1 MKPINPEMDYYRQFQ
16 LKNYNSFR
24 TEALAKIFCQ
34 PNTIEELRQC
44 LRDHSNEKK
53 LVIGSGCNLFFTK
66 DFDGLV
72 IHPDMKGVRLISD
85 EEEEDEDIFIE
96 VNASENWDE
105 FAAYCV
111 ERGFAGIENLS
122 LIPGTVGAA
131 PIQNIGAYGAEV
143 KDVIREVVA
152 VDMETGETVSFS
164 NAECE
169 FAYRNSI
176 FKRTNKYLVISVVFH
191 LKRTFVYTPKYFDL
205 NKELEEIA
213 EPAIQDV
220 RDAVIRIRQ
229 RKLPDEKVLPNAGSF
244 FKNPYITQE
253 QTDKIL
259 INYPDLP
266 AYLQKDGSIKTSA
279 AFLIDKS
286 GYKGKRTGDIGT
298 YPNQP
303 LIIVNYGSA
312 DGNEIIRFMKGVQH
326 AVKEKFDVELE
337 PEVRIF

>member
-1 MKPINPEMDYYRQFQ
+1 MKPINPEMDYYRQFP
-16 LKNYNSFR
+16 LKNYNSLK

-34 PNTIEELRQC
+34 PNTTEELRQC
-44 LRDHSNEKK
+44 LKDHSNEKK

-72 IHPDMKGVRLISD
+72 IHPDIKGVRLISD

-96 VNASENWDE
+96 VNASEDWDE
-105 FAAYCV
+105 FVAYCV
-111 ERGFAGIENLS
+111 GRGFVGVENLS

-176 FKRTNKYLVISVVFH
+176 FKRTERYLVISVVFH

-213 EPAIQDV
+213 EPTIQDV
-220 RDAVIRIRQ
+220 RDAVIRVRQ

-244 FKNPYITQE
+244 FKNPYITQK

-266 AYLQKDGSIKTSA
+266 AYLQKDGLIKTSA

-286 GYKGKRTGDIGT
+286 GYKGKRIGDIGT

-303 LIIVNYGSA
+303 LIIVNYGSS
-312 DGNEIIRFMKGVQH
+312 DGNDIVRFMKEVQH
-326 AVKEKFDVELE
+326 AVKDKFDVELE

>member
-1 MKPINPEMDYYRQFQ
+1 MDYYTKTQ
-16 LKNYNSFR
+16 LKNYNSFK
-24 TEALAKIFCQ
+24 TEALAKIFCK
-34 PNTIEELRQC
+34 PTTIEELRKC
-44 LRDHSNEKK
+44 LSDYPHEKK
-53 LVIGSGCNLFFTK
+53 LIIGGGCNLFFTK

-72 IHPDMKGVRLISD
+72 IYPHIKGLREISD
-85 EEEEDEDIFIE
+85 EEEEDEDIFLE

-105 FAAYCV
+105 FVAYCV
-111 ERGFAGIENLS
+111 ERGFVGLENLS

-152 VDMETGETVSFS
+152 VDMETGETLSFS

-169 FAYRNSI
+169 FGYRDSI
-176 FKRTNKYLVISVVFH
+176 FKRTNKYLILSVVFH
-191 LKRTFVYTPKYFDL
+191 LKRTFVYVPKYADL
-205 NKELEEIA
+205 NKELEDIE
-213 EPAIQDV
+213 EPSIQDV
-220 RDAVIRIRQ
+220 RDAVIRVRQ

-253 QTDKIL
+253 HADKIKAE
-259 INYPDLP
+259 YPDLP
-266 AYLQKDGSIKTSA
+266 AFPYKDGLVKTSA
-279 AFLIDKS
+279 AFLIDKT
-286 GYKGKRTGDIGT
+286 GYKGKRVGDIGT

-312 DGNEIIRFMKGVQH
+312 DGNDIVRFMNEIQG
-326 AVKEKFDVELE
+326 AVKSIFGIELE